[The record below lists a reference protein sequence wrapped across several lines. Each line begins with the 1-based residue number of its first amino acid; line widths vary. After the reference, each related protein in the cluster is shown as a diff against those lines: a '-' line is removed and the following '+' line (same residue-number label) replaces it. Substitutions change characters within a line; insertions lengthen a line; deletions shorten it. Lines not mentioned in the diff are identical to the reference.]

1 LHGKV
6 FRIDYFLNYRILFL
20 TPADPGLKYLN
31 SLMRSGMGKIRTH
44 DPEWKRFGSRI
55 RDKHPGSSTLEKRRV
70 CEMHDY
76 SREEG
81 SSVYQAAKTG
91 IVPSLRTIL
100 AKFSAQDQ

>member
-1 LHGKV
+1 M
-6 FRIDYFLNYRILFL
+6 
-20 TPADPGLKYLN
+20 GLKGDVFVKKMIIIY
-31 SLMRSGMGKIRTH
+31 
-44 DPEWKRFGSRI
+44 
-55 RDKHPGSSTLEKRRV
+55 
-70 CEMHDY
+70 Y